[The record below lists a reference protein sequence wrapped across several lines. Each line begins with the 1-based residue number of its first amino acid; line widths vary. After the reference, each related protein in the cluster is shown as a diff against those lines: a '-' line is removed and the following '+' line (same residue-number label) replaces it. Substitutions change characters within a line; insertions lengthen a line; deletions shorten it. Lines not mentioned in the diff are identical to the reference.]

1 MNINNDCIVI
11 VTTNENKLKTI
22 KYICYFYGVSESDIK
37 DKIIIVKHNT
47 FQNLDSFLYM
57 ICDTTLYK
65 ARGCDYELR
74 FKILLYK
81 IKRGLKY
88 GNTKNKHCE

>member
-1 MNINNDCIVI
+1 MSINDKDIVI

-22 KYICYFYGVSESDIK
+22 KYICYFYGVSESEIK
-37 DKIIIVKHNT
+37 DKIIIVKNNT
-47 FQNLDSFLYM
+47 FQNFNSFMYM

-65 ARGCDYELR
+65 ARCCDYELR

-88 GNTKNKHCE
+88 GNTKNKHS